1 MNWWNTQIH
10 KIHSVRVGRGKIP
23 IAEVSLGG
31 RIGVSDTKEYESR
44 VYPVLSMSKLFDGV
58 GIKLF
63 DGVPGTGS
71 RVL

>member
-44 VYPVLSMSKLFDGV
+44 VYPVSRGRV
-58 GIKLF
+58 GNLTYNLMPHWT
-63 DGVPGTGS
+63 V
-71 RVL
+71 RA